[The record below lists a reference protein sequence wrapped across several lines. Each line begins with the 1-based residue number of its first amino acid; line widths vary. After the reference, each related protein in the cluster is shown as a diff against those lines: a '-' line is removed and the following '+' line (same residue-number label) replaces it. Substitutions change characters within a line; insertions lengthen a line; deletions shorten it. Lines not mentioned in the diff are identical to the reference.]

1 MTDKQ
6 ADGAEGLQEAQ
17 EADARPVLRV
27 VRGEPTPAELAA
39 LIAVVAARTAPAA
52 DEEPPTSAWSDR
64 SALLRSVLAPGPG
77 AWRWSSFAT
86 GHRTRAD
93 W

>member
-1 MTDKQ
+1 
-6 ADGAEGLQEAQ
+6 
-17 EADARPVLRV
+17 VLRV

-39 LIAVVAARTAPAA
+39 LIAVVAARSAGGGPA
-52 DEEPPTSAWSDR
+52 EPPSVSAWSDR
-64 SALLRSVLAPGPG
+64 RASLRPVLAPGRD
-77 AWRWSSFAT
+77 AWRWSSFAA